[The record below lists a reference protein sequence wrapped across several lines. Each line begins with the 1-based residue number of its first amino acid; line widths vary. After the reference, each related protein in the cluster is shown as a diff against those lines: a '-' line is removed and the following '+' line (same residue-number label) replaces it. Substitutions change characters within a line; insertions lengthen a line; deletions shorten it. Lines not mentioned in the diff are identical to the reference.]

1 LDKQHQ
7 ISVIICVFNERESIL
22 TALKSLKQNEIYPET
37 EIILVDDCSTDSF
50 TLKLLNRLEKFTH
63 IKVIRSKVNLGL
75 SNSRNL
81 GFKNSSTE
89 IILPLDADDEFPANT
104 LDLVYKTFKENA
116 NIDFIVGDYYLND
129 VERNEINIVQCNDI
143 VSDGLIDAKK
153 LSNNWKLL
161 GTSPCKRSAWEK
173 VGGYNLEFSYSIQ
186 DVEFWIR
193 VVSDGFKGKYLNVPI
208 YKWNK
213 SASGMNTNFD
223 RYDMTKILDQQAH
236 FYLLTWSKKD
246 LYNKIFEGYYPYKQ
260 KEVVINFGKK
270 TFQYLGIKNKIRFI
284 VFGLK
289 TYFKW

>member
-1 LDKQHQ
+1 MDKRHQ
-7 ISVIICVFNERESIL
+7 ISVIICIFNEKESIL
-22 TALKSLKQNEIYPET
+22 TALKSLKHNEIYPKT

-50 TLKLLNRLEKFTH
+50 TLRLLNRLEKFTR
-63 IKVIRSKVNLGL
+63 IKIIRSKVNLGL

-143 VSDGLIDAKK
+143 VSNGLIDANK

-161 GTSPCKRSAWEK
+161 GTSPCKKSTWEK

-193 VVSDGFKGKYLNVPI
+193 VVSNGSKGKYLNVPI

-223 RYDMTKILDQQAH
+223 RYDMIKILDQQAP